1 MGQSE
6 VAQLR
11 KRIMN
16 EYEAMKCGLSGIASG
31 TARHA
36 FIDARMHHVDG
47 YYQQLS
53 QYVGEQEATTTITDL
68 YQQVI
73 G

>member
-1 MGQSE
+1 M
-6 VAQLR
+6 
-11 KRIMN
+11 KR
-16 EYEAMKCGLSGIASG
+16 GLSGVASG

-36 FIDARMHHVDG
+36 FIDARMRHVDG
-47 YYQQLS
+47 YYNQLS
-53 QYVGEQEATTTITDL
+53 RHVGEQEATNTITDL

>member
-1 MGQSE
+1 VGQSE

-11 KRIMN
+11 KSILN
-16 EYEAMKCGLSGIASG
+16 EYEAMKSGLSGVASG
-31 TARHA
+31 TARHS
-36 FIDARMHHVDG
+36 FIDARMRHVDG
-47 YYQQLS
+47 YYKQLS
-53 QYVGEQEATTTITDL
+53 QQVGEQEATNTITDL